1 MVTPNRW
8 LMASLIAC
16 CAASC
21 MVSVSV
27 LSGCGKKEAPVEK
40 TAEQFKA
47 EREASAAKARESAVF
62 GSQLQSMDK
71 AKATADEAAKVAA
84 ERAKQANQ

>member
-1 MVTPNRW
+1 MVTLNRW

-21 MVSVSV
+21 IA
-27 LSGCGKKEAPVEK
+27 LSGCGKKEAPAEK
-40 TAEQFKA
+40 TAEQFKS

>member
-1 MVTPNRW
+1 MVITMGAHIA
-8 LMASLIAC
+8 LKAGLIAC

-21 MVSVSV
+21 ML
-27 LSGCGKKEAPVEK
+27 LSGCGKKEAPAEK
-40 TAEQFKA
+40 TAEQFKS

>member
-1 MVTPNRW
+1 MVTNVSANRL
-8 LMASLIAC
+8 LMAGLMAC
-16 CAASC
+16 CIAS
-21 MVSVSV
+21 SLV
-27 LSGCGKKEAPVEK
+27 LSACGKKEAPAEK
-40 TAEQFKA
+40 TAEQLKS
-47 EREASAAKARESAVF
+47 EREASAAKSRESVVF

>member
-1 MVTPNRW
+1 MVSKVSANRL
-8 LMASLIAC
+8 LMASLIGC
-16 CAASC
+16 CMALTA
-21 MVSVSV
+21 
-27 LSGCGKKEAPVEK
+27 CGKKEAPVEK
-40 TAEQFKA
+40 TAEQLKSD
-47 EREASAAKARESAVF
+47 REASAAKARESPVF

>member
-1 MVTPNRW
+1 MVITMGAHSA
-8 LMASLIAC
+8 LKAGLIAF

-21 MVSVSV
+21 MF
-27 LSGCGKKEAPVEK
+27 LSGCGKKEAPPEK
-40 TAEQFKA
+40 TAEQIKS